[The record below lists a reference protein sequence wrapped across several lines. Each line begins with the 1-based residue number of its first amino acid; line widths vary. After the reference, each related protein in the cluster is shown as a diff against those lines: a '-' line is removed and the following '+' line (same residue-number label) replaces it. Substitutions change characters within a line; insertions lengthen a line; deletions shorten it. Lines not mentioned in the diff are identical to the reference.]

1 MKGLSVSFTAPKG
14 VSVVEG
20 ELPALG
26 SGQVLV
32 RTLFS
37 AISPGSEMLL
47 YRGDFPQGIPL
58 DENLPALA
66 GEFTYPLRYGYSVVG
81 EVVEA
86 GAGVDSS
93 WVNRLVFAFQPHTS
107 HFITD
112 PEALLPLPE
121 DLNPKEALFLPN
133 METAVNFLMDGAPMI
148 GERVIVFGQGIVG
161 LLTTAL
167 LSQYPLADLITLD
180 RYELRRSSSLTLG
193 AHICLDP
200 GQPEAQERLL
210 ATLPDGADLSYEL
223 SGAPGALNQAIA
235 ITGYNGRVVIGSW
248 YGGKRADLD
257 LGGHFHRSRIRL
269 ISSQVSTIAP
279 DLQGRWT
286 KARRFN
292 LAWEMIKKI
301 QPSRFIT
308 HRIPVERASE
318 AYQLI
323 DQKPEESVQVVF
335 TYQT

>member
-1 MKGLSVSFTAPKG
+1 MKGLSVTFTAPKE

-47 YRGDFPQGIPL
+47 YRGDFPQDIPL

-66 GEFTYPLRYGYSVVG
+66 GEFAYPLKYGYSLVG

-86 GAGVDSS
+86 GTGVDSS

-107 HFITD
+107 HIITE
-112 PEALLPLPE
+112 PKVLLPLPE
-121 DLNPKEALFLPN
+121 DLNPEEALFLPN
-133 METAVNFLMDGAPMI
+133 METAINFLMDGAPMI
-148 GERVIVFGQGIVG
+148 GEKVIVFGQGIVG

-180 RYELRRSSSLTLG
+180 RYELRRSFSLALG
-193 AHICLDP
+193 ARICLDP
-200 GQPEAQERLL
+200 SQPEAQERLL
-210 ATLPDGADLSYEL
+210 ATLPDRADLSYEL
-223 SGAPGALNQAIA
+223 SGAPDALNQAIA

-279 DLQGRWT
+279 DLRGRWT

-308 HRIPVERASE
+308 HRLPVERASE

>member
-1 MKGLSVSFTAPKG
+1 MKGLSVTFTAPKE
-14 VSVVEG
+14 VSVVNG

-47 YRGDFPQGIPL
+47 YRGDFPQDMPL

-66 GEFTYPLRYGYSVVG
+66 GEFAYPLKYGYSVVG

-121 DLNPKEALFLPN
+121 DLNPEEALFLPN

>member
-1 MKGLSVSFTAPKG
+1 MKGLSVTFTAPKE

-20 ELPALG
+20 ELPVLG

-47 YRGDFPQGIPL
+47 YRGDFPQDIPL

-66 GEFTYPLRYGYSVVG
+66 GEFAYPLKYGYSLVG

-86 GAGVDSS
+86 GTGVDSS
-93 WVNRLVFAFQPHTS
+93 WVNRLVFAFQPHPS
-107 HFITD
+107 HIITE
-112 PEALLPLPE
+112 PEVFLPLPE
-121 DLNPKEALFLPN
+121 DLNPEEALFLPN
-133 METAVNFLMDGAPMI
+133 METAINFLMDGAPMI
-148 GERVIVFGQGIVG
+148 GEKVIVFGQGIVG

-180 RYELRRSSSLTLG
+180 RYELRRSFSLALG
-193 AHICLDP
+193 ARICLDP
-200 GQPEAQERLL
+200 SQPKAQERLL
-210 ATLPDGADLSYEL
+210 ATLPDRADLSYEL
-223 SGAPGALNQAIA
+223 SGAPDALNQAIA
-235 ITGYNGRVVIGSW
+235 MTGYNGRVVIGSW

-279 DLQGRWT
+279 DLRGRWT

-308 HRIPVERASE
+308 HRLPVERASE

>member
-1 MKGLSVSFTAPKG
+1 MKRFTVTFTAPKE
-14 VSVVEG
+14 VSVVEE

-26 SGQVLV
+26 AGQVLV

-47 YRGDFPQGIPL
+47 YRGDFPQDIPL

-66 GEFTYPLRYGYSVVG
+66 GEFAYPLKYGYAVVG

-93 WVNRLVFAFQPHTS
+93 WVKRIVFAFQPHTS
-107 HFITD
+107 HFLTH

-121 DLNPKEALFLPN
+121 DLNPEEAVFLPN
-133 METAVNFLMDGAPMI
+133 METAVNFVMDGAPMI

-167 LSQYPLADLITLD
+167 LSQYPIAHLVTLD
-180 RYELRRSSSLTLG
+180 RYKLRRSFSLALG
-193 AHICLDP
+193 AHLSLDP

-210 ATLPDGADLSYEL
+210 ATLPERADLCYEL
-223 SGAPGALNQAIA
+223 SGAPKALNQAIA

-257 LGGHFHRSRIRL
+257 LGGHFHRSRIHL

-279 DLQGRWT
+279 GLQGRWT

-292 LAWEMIKKI
+292 LAWEMIKKV

-308 HRIPVERASE
+308 HRLPIERASQ
-318 AYQLI
+318 AYQLL

>member
-1 MKGLSVSFTAPKG
+1 MKGLSVTFTAPKE

-20 ELPALG
+20 ELPVLG

-47 YRGDFPQGIPL
+47 YRGDFPQDIPL

-66 GEFTYPLRYGYSVVG
+66 GEFAYPLKYGYSLVG

-86 GAGVDSS
+86 GTGVDSS

-107 HFITD
+107 HIITE
-112 PEALLPLPE
+112 PEVLLPLPE
-121 DLNPKEALFLPN
+121 DLNPEEALFLPN
-133 METAVNFLMDGAPMI
+133 METAINFLMDGAPMI
-148 GERVIVFGQGIVG
+148 GEKVIVFGQGIVG

-180 RYELRRSSSLTLG
+180 RYELRRSFSLALG
-193 AHICLDP
+193 ARICLDP
-200 GQPEAQERLL
+200 GQPDTPERLL
-210 ATLPDGADLSYEL
+210 ATLPDRADLSYEL
-223 SGAPGALNQAIA
+223 SGAPDALNQAIA

-279 DLQGRWT
+279 DLRGRWT

-308 HRIPVERASE
+308 HRLPVERASE

>member
-66 GEFTYPLRYGYSVVG
+66 GEFAYPLRYGYSVVG
-81 EVVEA
+81 EVVKA
-86 GAGVDSS
+86 GTGVDSS

-121 DLNPKEALFLPN
+121 DLNPEEALFLPN

-148 GERVIVFGQGIVG
+148 GERVIVFGQGIIG

-180 RYELRRSSSLTLG
+180 RYELRRSSSLALG
-193 AHICLDP
+193 ARICLDP

-210 ATLPDGADLSYEL
+210 AILPDGADLSYEL

-308 HRIPVERASE
+308 HRLPVERASE

>member
-1 MKGLSVSFTAPKG
+1 
-14 VSVVEG
+14 
-20 ELPALG
+20 
-26 SGQVLV
+26 
-32 RTLFS
+32 
-37 AISPGSEMLL
+37 
-47 YRGDFPQGIPL
+47 
-58 DENLPALA
+58 
-66 GEFTYPLRYGYSVVG
+66 
-81 EVVEA
+81 
-86 GAGVDSS
+86 
-93 WVNRLVFAFQPHTS
+93 
-107 HFITD
+107 
-112 PEALLPLPE
+112 LLPLPE
-121 DLNPKEALFLPN
+121 DLNPEEALFLPN
-133 METAVNFLMDGAPMI
+133 METAINFLMDGAPMI
-148 GERVIVFGQGIVG
+148 GEKVIVFGQGIVG

-180 RYELRRSSSLTLG
+180 RYELRRSFSLALG
-193 AHICLDP
+193 ARICLDP
-200 GQPEAQERLL
+200 SQPEAQERLL
-210 ATLPDGADLSYEL
+210 ATLPDRADLSYEL
-223 SGAPGALNQAIA
+223 SGAPDALNQAIA

-279 DLQGRWT
+279 DLRGRWT

-308 HRIPVERASE
+308 HRLPVERASE